1 MILWEFGTGLAVF
14 QIWVPFWHEAMP
26 FKQDLMR
33 NFWVQ
38 MFDAVQPRKPRNYGK
53 KILCQVLFIGLKED
67 TNTNTTQHILSW
79 KVCKG
84 STFLRFSK
92 TNRLI
97 LSSEKAKVLFDS
109 SSQLWKQRS
118 LFFCHRWPPRKN
130 FRPTMGSKEGWK
142 RSWRQCSRTALI
154 FVGWSGGVSGG
165 TQKLGGFEKWPPFF
179 LWNNIDGV

>member
-1 MILWEFGTGLAVF
+1 MKPCLSNRIWWEIFGFRCLTLFNQESLETMGQRYYA
-14 QIWVPFWHEAMP
+14 
-26 FKQDLMR
+26 
-33 NFWVQ
+33 
-38 MFDAVQPRKPRNYGK
+38 
-53 KILCQVLFIGLKED
+53 ILCQVLFIGLKED

-118 LFFCHRWPPRKN
+118 LFFCHRWPPRKK